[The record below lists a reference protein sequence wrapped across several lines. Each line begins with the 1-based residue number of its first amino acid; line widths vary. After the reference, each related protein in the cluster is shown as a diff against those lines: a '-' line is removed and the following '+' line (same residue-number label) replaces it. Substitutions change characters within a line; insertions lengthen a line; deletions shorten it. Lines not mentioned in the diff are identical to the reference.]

1 MKRKKSL
8 ILSVFLW
15 GSGQFF
21 ICKQR
26 LKGLIIFALQILM
39 ITIEL
44 FSGYWLEYFMGHV
57 NDFSIRLHGGFFVKG
72 FWGIVTLGEKVGGK
86 YGDHSTMLLI
96 NGVIAIFTLSLFV
109 AIYIFN
115 IRDAYITGKKIDETG
130 EYVTSKE
137 YFSKV
142 KNRNFPYMILIPIGI
157 AFLFV
162 VIMPIIFSVLTAFLN
177 YNRDHLPP
185 GKLLDWVGIS
195 NFKKLFTVPIWSKTF
210 IKVLLWTIIWTL
222 VSTLSS
228 YFMGMLQAIFLN
240 HKSVKFKRFFRT
252 ILILP
257 WAIPQMISLLVFRN
271 LLNGQFGPLN
281 SLLLNLG
288 IISENIPFLS
298 DPYMAK
304 VTVLV
309 VNLWLGFPMFMVMML
324 GVLSNLDQSLYEAAY
339 IDGAGKF
346 QAFKKITLPLVF
358 RATIPNLIM
367 SMAANFNSFGAIYFL
382 TQGGPI
388 NEKMQF
394 AGDTDILIS
403 WIYKLTLNQQMYDIA
418 AVMSVLLF
426 IIIGTVSYWNF
437 RRTVSFKE
445 L

>member
-44 FSGYWLEYFMGHV
+44 FSEYWLEYFMGHV

-324 GVLSNLDQSLYEAAY
+324 GVFSNLDQSLYEAAY

>member
-57 NDFSIRLHGGFFVKG
+57 NDFSIRLHSGFFVKG

-324 GVLSNLDQSLYEAAY
+324 GVFSNLDQSLYEAAY

-358 RATIPNLIM
+358 RAIIPNLIM

-394 AGDTDILIS
+394 SGDTDILIS

-426 IIIGTVSYWNF
+426 IIIGTVSYLNF